1 MRVRGNTVKN
11 KMVLMVEVAA
21 LVLFFAF
28 YTSCN
33 KDNPADSSVPSI
45 CFTVSGFNVS
55 VNHMWKNGTAQ
66 TENVQGLI
74 SFSSTVSTGG
84 ESHKLDWTN
93 IKNDYTAYTVT
104 SFNVK
109 IDGVD
114 YSYPANKCK

>member
-1 MRVRGNTVKN
+1 MKDKIVFIVEFTV
-11 KMVLMVEVAA
+11 VAI
-21 LVLFFAF
+21 FMMQ
-28 YTSCN
+28 YTSCS
-33 KDNPADSSVPSI
+33 KDNPANPSAPSI

-55 VNHMWKNGTAQ
+55 VNNMWKNGTAQ

-74 SFSSTVSTGG
+74 SFSSTVSTGS

-93 IKNDYTAYTVT
+93 IKNDYITYTVT

-114 YSYPANKCK
+114 YSYPANKCR

>member
-1 MRVRGNTVKN
+1 MKDR
-11 KMVLMVEVAA
+11 MVLIVEFVS
-21 LVLFFAF
+21 LVLFVAL
-28 YTSCN
+28 YGSCS

-45 CFTVSGFNVS
+45 CFTVSGFDVS

-66 TENVQGLI
+66 TENVQGLTA
-74 SFSSTVSTGG
+74 FTSTVSTAG
-84 ESHKLDWTN
+84 ESHKMEWTN
-93 IKNDYTAYTVT
+93 IKNDYTSYTVT

>member
-1 MRVRGNTVKN
+1 MKN
-11 KMVLMVEVAA
+11 KMVLMVEFIA
-21 LVLFFAF
+21 LVLFVAL

-33 KDNPADSSVPSI
+33 KDNPADSSAPSI
-45 CFTVSGFNVS
+45 CFTVSGFSVS
-55 VNHMWKNGTAQ
+55 VNYMWKSGSVQ

-74 SFSSTVSTGG
+74 SFNSTVSSGG

-93 IKNDYTAYTVT
+93 IKNDYTIYTVT